1 MEIIKNFKTDK
12 NALTLPWTE
21 SPFFYDLLQSSDLTD
36 EERQMA
42 INFHE
47 KGYLI
52 IDLELTDEYLSGVIN
67 DMYDAIKRDSVKL
80 QAEFYTYSDS
90 PRIFEEWRNSD
101 NIKNLCLHPK
111 LIKTLEFLYNKE
123 AFPFSTINFIKG
135 SNQPLHSDAI
145 HFHTIPQ
152 LWMSGVWVA
161 LEDTTTENGTLNI
174 VPGSHKWGVYDYQS
188 LGLPH
193 PDEYEDGEKNNYRI
207 YEDLIRGL
215 VEAYNV
221 DVVPVPLKKGQA
233 LIWSANLLHGG
244 MQIVDENSTRLTQAI
259 HYFYKDCTKYYHP
272 MFSNVYEGNY
282 AKKWC
287 DEKSNIK
294 TYKK

>member
-1 MEIIKNFKTDK
+1 MKITKNFKNDK
-12 NALTLPWTE
+12 NALTLPWIE
-21 SPFFYDLLQSSDLTD
+21 SPFFYDLLESCNLND
-36 EERQMA
+36 EDRQMA

-47 KGYLI
+47 KGYVI
-52 IDLELTDEYLSGVIN
+52 IDLELTDEYLSGIIN

-111 LIKTLEFLYNKE
+111 LIKTLEFLYDKE

-135 SNQPLHSDAI
+135 SNQPLHSDTI

-174 VPGSHKWGVYDYQS
+174 VPGSHKWGIYDYQS

-193 PDEYEDGEKNNYRI
+193 PDQYEDGEKNNYRI

-215 VEAYNV
+215 VNAYNV
-221 DVVPVPLKKGQA
+221 DVVPVSLKKGQA
-233 LIWSANLLHGG
+233 LIWAANLLHGG

-259 HYFYKDCTKYYHP
+259 HYFYKDCTRYYHP
-272 MFSNVYEGNY
+272 MFSNIYEGNY

-294 TYKK
+294 TYEK